1 MESIEKCIVERTL
14 HDRKTEIQLNERK
27 LQIQEC
33 KVIVVKALDANMV
46 VTESR
51 IQNVSNSLGNECN
64 IKENE
69 NNVFGNGNNKSE
81 NDREADGVDI
91 RPIYDTDSLEQVHN
105 DDYNVFAMEKEHLE
119 QPESVNDTYLV
130 KQGDSNTT
138 HDSSNMSNDGGEAD
152 QDDAKEKERV
162 LLASL
167 IENMKREI
175 DERKRMNK
183 SLDASNKILD
193 ASNKL
198 LRTKLERYNNVKYV
212 KDVEYECAKAYGL
225 LEDQ

>member
-1 MESIEKCIVERTL
+1 MSICEDTSLIERLAIQVEMKGQVAKYKSARSYSGYSINGML
-14 HDRKTEIQLNERK
+14 ICCHGKH
-27 LQIQEC
+27 
-33 KVIVVKALDANMV
+33 
-46 VTESR
+46 
-51 IQNVSNSLGNECN
+51 NSLGNECN

-81 NDREADGVDI
+81 NDREADGIDI
-91 RPIYDTDSLEQVHN
+91 RPIYDTDSLEQ
-105 DDYNVFAMEKEHLE
+105 
-119 QPESVNDTYLV
+119 
-130 KQGDSNTT
+130 
-138 HDSSNMSNDGGEAD
+138 
-152 QDDAKEKERV
+152 DDAKAKERV

-175 DERKRMNK
+175 NERKRMNK

-193 ASNKL
+193 AYNKL